1 MFLGDQVRNSV
12 VGANVCGMV
21 TLVCFFHVIKSKE
34 SYVWI
39 YTVLSVVILFSVVL
53 TQSRGPL
60 GALLITFLI
69 GAVLTR
75 NKKILC
81 TILCVILIGGVMFFT
96 IDEIREMITRRG
108 FSYRLEIWQ
117 QILLRIKEALFFGEG
132 ISTENIFI
140 MADGSKW
147 NHPHNVYLA
156 TALYGGLIGLFLL
169 FILQAVALWE
179 GFRCFLRKN
188 DFTFVALFLFAFICI
203 TTANYRVISHPDAI
217 WIYLFIF
224 GFRWLFLLAKIFERQ
239 DCLNRPK
246 NKKYNELIF

>member
-96 IDEIREMITRRG
+96 IDEVRG
-108 FSYRLEIWQ
+108 YPPK
-117 QILLRIKEALFFGEG
+117 ILLLWPMVRNGTIL
-132 ISTENIFI
+132 ITSTLPPHSTE
-140 MADGSKW
+140 A
-147 NHPHNVYLA
+147 
-156 TALYGGLIGLFLL
+156 
-169 FILQAVALWE
+169 
-179 GFRCFLRKN
+179 
-188 DFTFVALFLFAFICI
+188 
-203 TTANYRVISHPDAI
+203 
-217 WIYLFIF
+217 
-224 GFRWLFLLAKIFERQ
+224 
-239 DCLNRPK
+239 
-246 NKKYNELIF
+246 

>member
-156 TALYGGLIGLFLL
+156 TALYGGLIGLFLF

-179 GFRCFLRKN
+179 GLR
-188 DFTFVALFLFAFICI
+188 
-203 TTANYRVISHPDAI
+203 
-217 WIYLFIF
+217 
-224 GFRWLFLLAKIFERQ
+224 
-239 DCLNRPK
+239 
-246 NKKYNELIF
+246 